1 MQSKDLW
8 QTILNEIELSIS
20 KANFITWF
28 KNTQIYSKKD
38 GIVTVS
44 APNGFTKEWL
54 ENKYNKL
61 ILKLL
66 RNISPDVKEVNFVIN
81 KPEIKKVDQIQKSQE
96 NNYTNN
102 ITSQLHLDEFNVNRE
117 TNLNP
122 KYNFNNFI
130 IGSFN
135 ELAQAAAKAVTK
147 HLGSLY
153 NPLFIYGGVGL
164 GKTHLIQ
171 SIGNE
176 INNKYSQK
184 KVKYLT
190 SEKYGQELVDAI
202 SKKGMESF
210 KNKYRKVDILIIDD
224 IQFIAGKEKTQ
235 EEFFHTFN
243 NLYQKNKQIII
254 SSDRPPKS
262 IHTLEERLRSRFEG
276 GMIADIS
283 YPDFETRTAILK
295 SKAKEKKIKLPDE
308 VFSYIS
314 ENIQNNIRE
323 LEGALN
329 RIIAFSQFNN
339 SEINIESVQKMLSQI
354 INQPKKRINF
364 QKIIKTVAE
373 FYDIS
378 INDLTNHSRKKE
390 LVKPRQITMYLIKKE
405 INSSYPYIGEKIG
418 GRDHTTV
425 MYACKKIDQEIKNDE
440 SLSQELNL
448 IKERFYN

>member
-425 MYACKKIDQEIKNDE
+425 MYACKKIDTNLYLKN
-440 SLSQELNL
+440 
-448 IKERFYN
+448 